1 MFFFSENKEIF
12 TFSYFISRIILHSQ
26 IVLKQ
31 SANIEAGDRDV
42 ERLELLSFR
51 AIELFN

>member
-1 MFFFSENKEIF
+1 MFFFSESKETF
-12 TFSYFISRIILHSQ
+12 TFSYFISRIILYSQ

-42 ERLELLSFR
+42 ERLE
-51 AIELFN
+51 